1 MAPRKLENKDHRRG
15 SRHPPPNSTVPSP
28 DALSEG
34 SYLLTYDAVS
44 FNQLLET
51 VLITNTPAPGSTRQ
65 NHSPWLFLDPAQ
77 VIFSTAKDRV
87 YIKDEEEE
95 NGIKVVYEELP
106 KWETLKEVLDE
117 IEHEIHLA
125 PKTGSSNRDVAD
137 VDDGTNAVVVM
148 CTDEGTCRQL
158 REYLESVGTDRM
170 MKRKLNDYFQWK
182 SNFHKTRDQLFQKKK
197 EENAD
202 DGILL

>member
-15 SRHPPPNSTVPSP
+15 SLHPPTNLTVPPPKQSFV
-28 DALSEG
+28 DV

-87 YIKDEEEE
+87 YIKDEEAE

-106 KWETLKEVLDE
+106 KWKTLKEVLDE

-125 PKTGSSNRDVAD
+125 PKKGSSMRA
-137 VDDGTNAVVVM
+137 M
-148 CTDEGTCRQL
+148 FL
-158 REYLESVGTDRM
+158 M
-170 MKRKLNDYFQWK
+170 
-182 SNFHKTRDQLFQKKK
+182 
-197 EENAD
+197 
-202 DGILL
+202 